1 MTSNGNGKINQD
13 MFIGLYTTELFLNDL
28 TKQNKTK
35 NLLTINSTI

>member
-28 TKQNKTK
+28 RKQNKTK
-35 NLLTINSTI
+35 NLLTINSTT